1 MRHIKYFTI
10 TVILIMVNTL
20 CFVSCNKEIQIP
32 DNIDKGVEVNP
43 IDAKLSDSFIRGAD
57 VSMIS
62 VIEEKSFFKTETGAR
77 KDVLEIL
84 KSYGV
89 NWIRLRLWNESDGT
103 DGDCNIDR
111 MKIVA
116 RRAKKL
122 GMKFL
127 LDFHYSDTWADP
139 VKQELPVA
147 WKEMSYDEIKV
158 AMYEFTKDSITTLIN
173 YGATPDMV
181 QIGNEIPSG
190 MMFPHGQR
198 SVTNGNAQLGE
209 LLNIGSDAVRDAFEE
224 NGKNRTDVKIML
236 HLDRGGNASIY
247 KSFFDQYSTHDGS
260 SPTICEVDFDV
271 IGLSYYPIYDS
282 HKTLSDL
289 GNNMNNISA
298 RYGKEVC
305 IAEVSYGW
313 TTGYNDDKDNIFWTD
328 DEEIAATVLLDSD
341 GEVYDGIEVATREDG
356 TKYIPA
362 TVQNQ
367 ANVIRAVIE
376 KVAQVSNNKGLGF
389 FVWEPCWIATS
400 SVPSAWENQAMFDF
414 NGNALPS
421 LKVFGVK
428 GK

>member
-1 MRHIKYFTI
+1 MRHIKYLFI
-10 TVILIMVNTL
+10 TMILIMICTI
-20 CFVSCNKEIQIP
+20 CFISCEKEP
-32 DNIDKGVEVNP
+32 SLPEEVLETIVINP
-43 IDAKLSDSFIRGAD
+43 IDAELSDAFIRGAD

-62 VIEEKSFFKTETGAR
+62 VIEENSYFKTEEGAR

-103 DGDCNIDR
+103 NGDCNIER
-111 MKIVA
+111 MKKVA

-139 VKQELPVA
+139 VSQDLPAA
-147 WKEMSYDEIKV
+147 WKEMSYEEVKV
-158 AMYEFTKDSITTLIN
+158 AMYDFTKKSITTFIK
-173 YGATPDMV
+173 YDATPDMV

-198 SVTNGNAQLGE
+198 STTNGNAQLGE

-236 HLDRGGNASIY
+236 HLDRGGY
-247 KSFFDQYSTHDGS
+247 GDLYTSFFDQYCTHNGE
-260 SPTICEVDFDV
+260 SPTFCEVDFDV
-271 IGLSYYPIYDS
+271 IGLSYYPIYNS
-282 HKTLSDL
+282 HKTLADL
-289 GNNMNNISA
+289 GNNMNNISQ
-298 RYGKEVC
+298 RYNKEVC

-313 TTGYNDDKDNIFWTD
+313 TTGYNDDESNIFWTD

-341 GEVYDGIEVATREDG
+341 NQVYDGIEVATRENG

-367 ANVIRAVIE
+367 ANVIRAVAE
-376 KVAQVSNNKGLGF
+376 KVAQVPNNKGLGF
-389 FVWEPCWIATS
+389 FYWEPCWIATS
-400 SVPSAWENQAMFDF
+400 SVPSSWENQAMFDF

>member
-1 MRHIKYFTI
+1 MRHIKHFFSI
-10 TVILIMVNTL
+10 ALLMILFL
-20 CFVSCNKEIQIP
+20 AFVSCNKEIQIP
-32 DNIDKGVEVNP
+32 DNIDKGVEVKP
-43 IDAKLSDSFIRGAD
+43 IDAVILDSFIRGAD

-62 VIEEKSFFKTETGAR
+62 VIEENSFYKTETGAR

-84 KSYGV
+84 QSYGV
-89 NWIRLRLWNESDGT
+89 NWIRLRLWNETNGS

-111 MKIVA
+111 MTKIA

-139 VKQELPVA
+139 VNQILPKA
-147 WKEMSYDEIKV
+147 WASMSYDDVKNE
-158 AMYEFTKDSITTLIN
+158 MYNFTKESISTFIK

-181 QIGNEIPSG
+181 QIGNEITSG

-198 SVTNGNAQLGE
+198 STSNGNERLGE

-224 NGKNRTDVKIML
+224 NTKNRSDVKIML

-271 IGLSYYPIYDS
+271 IGLSYYPIFNS
-282 HKTLSDL
+282 HKTLVDL
-289 GNNMNNISA
+289 SNNMNNISK
-298 RYGKEVC
+298 RYNKEVC

-313 TTGYNDDKDNIFWTD
+313 TTEYNDKESNIFWSD

-341 GEVYDGIEVATREDG
+341 GEVYDGIEVAIRENG

-367 ANVIRAVIE
+367 ANVIRAVVE
-376 KVAQVSNNKGLGF
+376 KVAQVPNNKGIGF
-389 FVWEPCWIATS
+389 FYWEPCWIATS
-400 SVPSAWENQAMFDF
+400 SVPSTWENQAMFDF